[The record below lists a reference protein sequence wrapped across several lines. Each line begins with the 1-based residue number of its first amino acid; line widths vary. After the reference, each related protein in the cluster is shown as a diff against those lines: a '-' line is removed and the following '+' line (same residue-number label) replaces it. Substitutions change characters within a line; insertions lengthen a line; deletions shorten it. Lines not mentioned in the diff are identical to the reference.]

1 MNAEEYDQWYETPRG
16 QWIGAIESAM
26 ILDGLRPRPRESLL
40 DVGCG
45 TGYFTRRI
53 GAATDGGVTG
63 VDIDREWLDYARR
76 RDTGGAAYALAD
88 ARALPYED
96 ASFDLVM
103 SIAATCF
110 IEDEPAAIREIV
122 RVARRRVAIG
132 LLNRHSILWWKKG
145 RNGGSGAYRGAQ
157 WHSVTEVRSLFDGLP
172 VKGLRIRTGVHF
184 PGGSILARS
193 IESVLPSGL
202 PTGAFI
208 LAVADV
214 CGPDTEHHQSIQT

>member
-1 MNAEEYDQWYETPRG
+1 MSAEEYDQWYETRRG
-16 QWIGAIESAM
+16 QWIGAVESAM
-26 ILDGLRPRPRESLL
+26 ILDGLRVCPGESLL

-53 GAATDGGVTG
+53 GAATEGEVTG
-63 VDIDREWLDYARR
+63 VDINREWLDYARH
-76 RDTGGAAYALAD
+76 RDTGGATYTLAD

-110 IEDEPAAIREIV
+110 IEDELAAIREIV

-157 WHSVTEVRSLFDGLP
+157 WHSVKEVRSLFDGLP
-172 VKGLRIRTGVHF
+172 VKGLGIRTGVHF
-184 PGGSILARS
+184 PGGSMLARS
-193 IESVLPSGL
+193 MERVVPSAL

-208 LAVADV
+208 LVTADV
-214 CGPDTEHHQSIQT
+214 SRSVMYQH